1 MVDEKSE
8 TSAVFMRKSHILNI
22 AKTWKNI
29 LPLLLLGQIAK
40 KYGGKNTP
48 NAFKRVLRI
57 LIKYINIVILL
68 ISQQNY

>member
-1 MVDEKSE
+1 
-8 TSAVFMRKSHILNI
+8 MRKSHILNI

-48 NAFKRVLRI
+48 YALKRVLRI
-57 LIKYINIVILL
+57 FIKYINIQRCSIDIAAELLNMKEVI
-68 ISQQNY
+68 